1 MTNRKWAPHTL
12 AIKKLIFKK
21 IHENREI
28 FRGKCLDVG
37 CGDNP
42 HEELLNP
49 KEYIGID
56 ANINSKADI
65 IGDAIFLPFKDNCF
79 DSIISVQVLQ
89 YVRDHQKAINEMNR
103 VLKEDGILFLIIPNT
118 CKEDPLNP
126 DYHRFTREGVKLILN
141 KAHLKLEKLE
151 PIGGV
156 FLSMGY
162 ELSFFLHDRVIYRSK
177 IIRYA
182 LAPFL
187 IILQYI
193 SIVFD
198 FFDTEK
204 LKTVHLL
211 VIAKKT
217 GRI

>member
-1 MTNRKWAPHTL
+1 MTNRKRAPHTL
-12 AIKKLIFKK
+12 AIKKLTFKK
-21 IHENREI
+21 IQENSEL

-42 HEELLNP
+42 YEELLNP
-49 KEYIGID
+49 RDYIGID

-65 IGDAIFLPFKDNCF
+65 IGDAVLLPFKDNRF
-79 DSIISVQVLQ
+79 DLILSVQVLQ
-89 YVRDHQKAINEMNR
+89 YVRDHQKAIKEMSR
-103 VLKEDGILFLIIPNT
+103 VLKEDGILFLVLPNT

-126 DYHRFTREGVKLILN
+126 DYHRFTREGVKLIL
-141 KAHLKLEKLE
+141 KDAHLKPEKLE

-162 ELSFFLHDRVIYRSK
+162 ELSFFLHDKVISRAK
-177 IIRYA
+177 IVRYI

-187 IILQYI
+187 ILVQYASLI
-193 SIVFD
+193 GD
-198 FFDTEK
+198 FFDTKK

-211 VIAKKT
+211 VIARKQ
-217 GRI
+217 GG